1 MSFWQK
7 SEEIIGFLDHGTNIT
22 GELQF
27 ANTLRIDGNFHG
39 SIASEDMLIIGEQA
53 VVHAEIKV
61 GDIEIYGQVFGN
73 VEATGKAEIYS
84 SGRLQGDIK
93 ASVLII
99 QAGAVLD
106 GRSHVTSGVQQGFQE
121 VTHLSPRPRHEPEP
135 TNEPSTTNNSN
146 KGD

>member
-1 MSFWQK
+1 MGFWHK
-7 SEEIIGFLDHGTNIT
+7 SEEITGFLDRGTNIT

-27 ANTLRIDGNFHG
+27 SNTLRIDGNFHG

-61 GDIEIYGQVFGN
+61 GEIEIYGQVFGN
-73 VEATGKAEIYS
+73 VAATRRAEIYS
-84 SGRLQGDIK
+84 TGRLQGDLQ

-106 GRSHVTSGVQQGFQE
+106 GRSHVTSGVQQGPQE
-121 VTHLSPRPRHEPEP
+121 ITQASEEKRDS
-135 TNEPSTTNNSN
+135 EPS
-146 KGD
+146 DRA